1 MFAPGELMVY
11 GSTGVCRVVAVC
23 PAAGAGASRMMY
35 HLKPLYQVGSIYTPV
50 DNDKVV
56 MRPVISRKEAEAV
69 IAAIPTLRP
78 MVCRAATTQA
88 LTRLY
93 QAAFAEHSCLR
104 LLELTLAIEDKRRSA
119 EAHKRRLG
127 MVDQRFMKQ
136 AERLLYGELSAALDI
151 PYEEVQPYITR
162 CLSAAEGA

>member
-1 MFAPGELMVY
+1 MFAPGDLMVY
-11 GSTGVCRVVAVC
+11 GSTGVCQVLAVC
-23 PAAGAGASRMMY
+23 PAGGGGGRLMY

-56 MRPVISRKEAEAV
+56 MRPVISREEAERI
-69 IAAIPTLRP
+69 IATIPTLRP

-104 LLELTLAIEDKRRSA
+104 LLELTIAIRNKRRSA
-119 EAHKRRLG
+119 EANKRRLG

-151 PYEEVQPYITR
+151 PYEEVRPYIDR
-162 CLSAAEGA
+162 QLAAAEGA